1 MLASPGA
8 KALALSLSLVVAVL
22 SAAPRLGAGQTTEFS
37 GCLPSIGLS
46 LRRLSSFKSGPW
58 TGTSS
63 MEVLDYDPFSKLSA
77 VVEAR
82 AQNVLALLVLNH
94 ADPANPSI
102 HLRIN
107 VSTSAGE
114 GGTVGVPNS
123 VSVYNGYAAL
133 SLDGVPATAPGI
145 LRIYN
150 LASGLKVGEA
160 VLPGCAMPD
169 SVAWTRDGGRIV
181 VACEGE
187 PATQD
192 VRGSDPLAD
201 PNPVG
206 AIAIV
211 TATRTGSFT
220 PVGSYPTYFYSLSS
234 KLLSFQTYIDS
245 LTDKAYA
252 ALLDKGMRVDPRLT
266 KATAGRDIEP
276 EYVAIPSDRK
286 NLNAYVTLQENNA
299 VAVIDITPGRE
310 RIKAIWPLGAKS
322 WAASSIDPSDKDGTR
337 LRPVPGLYSWQQP
350 DTIVHE
356 AIGARS
362 YLFIANEGDSKAEAL
377 AAKDLTA
384 AALDPEAFPNAAAL
398 LADMELGR
406 LSIDPLSGLK
416 NGYDKTKAFDK
427 QGPYN
432 KLFAFGGRSWA
443 IMDAANGRV
452 VYESGDALEQLIAGH
467 PVASR
472 CFNCDRNA
480 NIPDTR
486 SDNAG
491 PEPEAVEVFKL
502 GNKTFAAIGLE
513 RMGGFVLYDVSSP
526 AAPVLGGYV
535 YNRDFDPALASN
547 TAALGD
553 LAPEGIKF
561 VAAGDSNTGK
571 PLLLLANEVSAT
583 VSAWEITAC

>member
-1 MLASPGA
+1 MS
-8 KALALSLSLVVAVL
+8 KALALALALVAAAL
-22 SAAPRLGAGQTTEFS
+22 SAAPQLGAGQTTEFP

-46 LRRLSSFKSGPW
+46 LQRLSSFKSGPW

-187 PATQD
+187 PATQ
-192 VRGSDPLAD
+192 VRAVVNDNAMCAAPIPWRTPA
-201 PNPVG
+201 NPVG

-220 PVGSYPTYFYSLSS
+220 PAGSYPTYFYSLSS

-245 LTDKAYA
+245 LTDAAYA

-276 EYVAIPSDRK
+276 EYVAIPADKK
-286 NLNAYVTLQENNA
+286 NYNAYVTLQENNA
-299 VAVIDITPGRE
+299 VAVVDITPGRE
-310 RIKAIWPLGAKS
+310 RIKAIWPLGWKNWTSA
-322 WAASSIDPSDKDGTR
+322 SIDPSDKDGTR

-398 LADMELGR
+398 LADTELGR

-432 KLFAFGGRSWA
+432 KLFAYGGRSWA
-443 IMDAANGRV
+443 VLDAETGEM
-452 VYESGDALEQLIAGH
+452 VYESGDALEQLIAAD

-502 GNKTFAAIGLE
+502 GNK
-513 RMGGFVLYDVSSP
+513 
-526 AAPVLGGYV
+526 
-535 YNRDFDPALASN
+535 
-547 TAALGD
+547 
-553 LAPEGIKF
+553 
-561 VAAGDSNTGK
+561 
-571 PLLLLANEVSAT
+571 
-583 VSAWEITAC
+583 